1 MNHTGASDP
10 MKLHKDDWKGLL
22 QELESLRSEL
32 KTLHER
38 MASLE
43 EKSDTAAF
51 EATAAAQA
59 ALAPTPVPLPKPL
72 PVALND
78 DVVMILSAAIAAFLG
93 KKPHIR
99 QIRLLGS
106 AAWAQQGRVTVQAS
120 HRL

>member
-1 MNHTGASDP
+1 
-10 MKLHKDDWKGLL
+10 MKLHKNDWKGLL
-22 QELESLRSEL
+22 QELESLRGEL
-32 KTLHER
+32 KSLHER
-38 MASLE
+38 MTSLE
-43 EKSDTAAF
+43 AKGDAAAL

-59 ALAPTPVPLPKPL
+59 ASAPPPVPLPAPA
-72 PVALND
+72 ALND

>member
-1 MNHTGASDP
+1 

-32 KTLHER
+32 TALRER
-38 MASLE
+38 LAALEGDGAPAASG
-43 EKSDTAAF
+43 AA
-51 EATAAAQA
+51 ATAAAP
-59 ALAPTPVPLPKPL
+59 APSPPLPEEL
-72 PVALND
+72 VT
-78 DVVMILSAAIAAFLG
+78 VIGAAIAAYLG